1 MRESIFIKAP
11 AKINLS
17 LDIIGRR
24 PDGFHLVEMVMQTIS
39 LCDHITLEAAD
50 GAIHLHCS
58 HPFVPAGSGNI
69 VWKAAHLLKSTYG
82 SAEMGAVI
90 TVEKHIPVSAGLG
103 GGSSDAAA
111 VLKGLN
117 ELWDLRLSPAQLAEL
132 GLRLGADVPFCLQ
145 GGTALA
151 RGIGEKLTPVAPPPS
166 LWVVLLK
173 PNMGVSTGEVYRE
186 FVQGRVRTRPDT
198 QRLVSA
204 LEAGDYQAMAESMAN
219 VLESVTF
226 RRFPILRRLKQK
238 ALELGAL
245 AAMMSGSGPTIF
257 ALTPEYK
264 RAAAIYNR
272 LRHQVEF
279 AHITT
284 FWEE

>member
-103 GGSSDAAA
+103 GGSGDAAA

-151 RGIGEKLTPVAPPPS
+151 RGIGEAPPPS

-245 AAMMSGSGPTIF
+245 AAMMS
-257 ALTPEYK
+257 
-264 RAAAIYNR
+264 AIYNR

>member
-1 MRESIFIKAP
+1 MS
-11 AKINLS
+11 
-17 LDIIGRR
+17 
-24 PDGFHLVEMVMQTIS
+24 
-39 LCDHITLEAAD
+39 
-50 GAIHLHCS
+50 
-58 HPFVPAGSGNI
+58 
-69 VWKAAHLLKSTYG
+69 
-82 SAEMGAVI
+82 
-90 TVEKHIPVSAGLG
+90 
-103 GGSSDAAA
+103 
-111 VLKGLN
+111 
-117 ELWDLRLSPAQLAEL
+117 
-132 GLRLGADVPFCLQ
+132 PFCLQ
-145 GGTALA
+145 GGTAPA
-151 RGIGEKLTPVAPPPS
+151 RGIGGAHAGCSSPS

-219 VLESVTF
+219 VLN
-226 RRFPILRRLKQK
+226 RLLLPLPILRRLKQK

-257 ALTPEYK
+257 ALTPEYG

-284 FWEE
+284 FLGGVRIWTRYMQGGLVRQ